1 MSQAFMTKV
10 IAPGRE
16 GGKVALEALKALLHD
31 GQSVALIAN
40 ESEAQALEPT
50 QPLHSTEPTLILL
63 TGGST
68 NSRKAVEIP
77 VSRLLASA
85 RASES
90 VTATNLMW
98 LTALTPTSIAGANT
112 VIRSLINGF
121 EPVVWRGIG
130 GMETFRAENFIPT
143 LEEALLESEKKNA
156 GVATSLVPTQVHRL
170 MDSPLALDLLSK
182 FVAVLVGGAK
192 LESSVR
198 EFLLEK
204 NIRVIETYGATET
217 SGGCVYDGLALPGV
231 NVIIENN
238 TAHIFGKT
246 NALCYRDGTPLNK
259 WNSKDIAEI
268 TEGRIV
274 ISGRSDN
281 TIKVAGINV
290 NIDEVSGSLQ
300 SHYPHADIAV
310 VALEDG
316 EYGHR
321 IAVFA
326 NIQIPDIENTVLDIV
341 GVTKLPIT
349 FKYLTE
355 LPLMVNGKVD
365 IQCLKTLSISLE

>member
-40 ESEAQALEPT
+40 ESEAQVLEPT
-50 QPLHSTEPTLILL
+50 QPLHSPEPTLILL

-68 NSRKAVEIP
+68 HSRKAVELP
-77 VSRLLASA
+77 ASRLLASA
-85 RASES
+85 RASEH
-90 VTATNLMW
+90 VTGANLMW

-112 VIRSLINGF
+112 VVRSLINGF

-130 GMETFRAENFIPT
+130 GMETFSAENFIPT

-182 FVAVLVGGAK
+182 FAAVLVGGAK

-198 EFLLEK
+198 ASLLEK
-204 NIRVIETYGATET
+204 NVRVIETYGATET

-268 TEGRIV
+268 IEGKIV

-281 TIKVAGINV
+281 TIKVAGVNV
-290 NIDEVSGSLQ
+290 NLDEVTDALK
-300 SHYPHADIAV
+300 SHYLSSDLAV
-310 VALEDG
+310 VGVEDN
-316 EYGHR
+316 EYGFR
-321 IAVFA
+321 IAIFA
-326 NIQIPDIENTVLDIV
+326 TTELLDIENTVLSIV
-341 GVTKLPIT
+341 GVKKLPIT
-349 FKYLTE
+349 FQRITE
-355 LPLMVNGKVD
+355 IPLMANGKVD
-365 IQCLKTLSISLE
+365 VQHLRGLNLE

>member
-40 ESEAQALEPT
+40 ESEAQVLEPT
-50 QPLHSTEPTLILL
+50 QPLHSPEPTLILL

-68 NSRKAVEIP
+68 HSRKAVELP

-85 RASES
+85 RASEH
-90 VTATNLMW
+90 VTGANLMW

-112 VIRSLINGF
+112 VVRSLINGF

-130 GMETFRAENFIPT
+130 GMETFSAENFIPT

-182 FVAVLVGGAK
+182 FAAVLVGGAK

-198 EFLLEK
+198 TSLLQK
-204 NIRVIETYGATET
+204 NVRVIETYGATET

-268 TEGRIV
+268 IEGRIV

-281 TIKVAGINV
+281 TIKVAGVNV
-290 NIDEVSGSLQ
+290 NLDEVTDALK
-300 SHYPHADIAV
+300 SHYLSSDLAV
-310 VALEDG
+310 VGVEDN
-316 EYGHR
+316 EYGFR
-321 IAVFA
+321 IAIFA
-326 NIQIPDIENTVLDIV
+326 TTELLDIENTVLSIV
-341 GVTKLPIT
+341 GVKKLPIT
-349 FKYLTE
+349 FQRITE
-355 LPLMVNGKVD
+355 IPLMANGKVD
-365 IQCLKTLSISLE
+365 VQHLRGLNLE

>member
-10 IAPGRE
+10 IAPGGE

-40 ESEAQALEPT
+40 ESEAQVLEPT

-63 TGGST
+63 TGGT
-68 NSRKAVEIP
+68 THSRKAVEIP

-90 VTATNLMW
+90 VTGANLMW

-112 VIRSLINGF
+112 VVRSLINGF

-130 GMETFRAENFIPT
+130 GMETFSAENFIPV
-143 LEEALLESEKKNA
+143 LDEALIESEKKNA

-182 FVAVLVGGAK
+182 FAAVLVGGAK

-198 EFLLEK
+198 TSLLQK
-204 NIRVIETYGATET
+204 NVRVIETYGATET

-231 NVIIENN
+231 NLIIENS

-259 WNSKDIAEI
+259 WNSKDIVEI
-268 TEGRIV
+268 IEGRIV

-300 SHYPHADIAV
+300 SHYPNADIAV
-310 VALEDG
+310 VALEDD
-316 EYGHR
+316 EYGYR

-326 NIQIPDIENTVLDIV
+326 NIQIPDVENTVLDIV
-341 GVTKLPIT
+341 GVKKLPIT
-349 FKYLTE
+349 FKYLKE
-355 LPLMVNGKVD
+355 LPLMANGKVD
-365 IQCLKTLSISLE
+365 IQSLRALSISLE